1 MGASQRVSRGFNRL
15 AIFLAAIPLV
25 IGTILSLGVA
35 VQQANEEKAYQQK
48 VVCAGQHPE
57 RWPAT
62 TAPKG
67 SLADEQVGTLSL
79 KQVGCSDNEDETIS
93 YSEARNPPQFYWWAS
108 YANNATPYLIFAVAV
123 SAMLYGLVR
132 AIGWV
137 IGGFAAS

>member
-35 VQQANEEKAYQQK
+35 VQQANEEEAYQQK

-67 SLADEQVGTLSL
+67 SLADEQVGHCPLSRL
-79 KQVGCSDNEDETIS
+79 DAPTTKMRPS
-93 YSEARNPPQFYWWAS
+93 
-108 YANNATPYLIFAVAV
+108 LIPKRGTRR
-123 SAMLYGLVR
+123 SSTGGQAMPAMQR
-132 AIGWV
+132 PI
-137 IGGFAAS
+137 

>member
-1 MGASQRVSRGFNRL
+1 MSASQRVSRDFHRL

-35 VQQANEEKAYQQK
+35 VQQANEEEAYQQR

-67 SLADEQVGTLSL
+67 SLTDEQVGTLSL
-79 KQVGCSDNEDETIS
+79 KQVGCSDREDETV
-93 YSEARNPPQFYWWAS
+93 S
-108 YANNATPYLIFAVAV
+108 YA
-123 SAMLYGLVR
+123 
-132 AIGWV
+132 
-137 IGGFAAS
+137 